1 MVPRN
6 SINSVWS
13 YLLCPPAIL
22 RLQKNGGQNFEVVRS
37 QRVPSIASETNIWS
51 YLLWLISSPAISIKQ
66 KTDDKKFEVVKSQ
79 RVPSIASETS
89 TIGSVLIL

>member
-22 RLQKNGGQNFEVVRS
+22 RLQKNGGQKFEVVRS
-37 QRVPSIASETNIWS
+37 QRVPSIASETN
-51 YLLWLISSPAISIKQ
+51 L
-66 KTDDKKFEVVKSQ
+66 
-79 RVPSIASETS
+79 
-89 TIGSVLIL
+89 VLPTMAYQLPRNKY